1 MNNQERTLYWQQQL
15 DDWRRSGLSGAA
27 FCKRQTLSY
36 HRFTYWRHKL
46 TGSAKEAETEGRS
59 GAGFA
64 RVTQISASPHANQL
78 TLTLPGG
85 MAITGLH
92 ADNVSLLTA
101 ILKQL

>member
-15 DDWRRSGLSGAA
+15 DDWQRSGLSGAA

-36 HRFTYWRHKL
+36 HRFIYWRHKL
-46 TGSAKEAETEGRS
+46 TGSAKEAETEGTPR
-59 GAGFA
+59 AGFA
-64 RVTQISASPHANQL
+64 RVRQVSASPYASQL

-85 MAITGLH
+85 MAITGLG
-92 ADNVSLLTA
+92 ADNVGLLAA